1 VKSLCGKYLDEKIES
16 LDSRLN
22 GTYVE
27 TKRRTEYEAET
38 EGIAALARCGY
49 ANAIEANL
57 EFRKAGVRDK
67 ILTILNADVL
77 EDRYCNGSTKELL
90 DYCQDIEAL
99 MHKPR
104 EEIAADI
111 EKLLT
116 PAQTQHSIFSPQYW
130 VIEDRAHREYMKKAW
145 ADCLA
150 RTIEM
155 ALIERPHGY
164 IYPTVKEMLAYQSK
178 GLAECLENTSVDP
191 RTTQDT
197 PNLMRNGSRQ
207 D

>member
-1 VKSLCGKYLDEKIES
+1 M
-16 LDSRLN
+16 RF
-22 GTYVE
+22 
-27 TKRRTEYEAET
+27 
-38 EGIAALARCGY
+38 
-49 ANAIEANL
+49 EANL
-57 EFRKAGVRDK
+57 EFRKAGVREE
-67 ILTILNADVL
+67 ILKRVKENVL
-77 EDRYCNGSTKELL
+77 RDRYCNGSAKELL
-90 DYCQDIEAL
+90 HYCQDIEAL
-99 MHKPR
+99 MHKTR

-130 VIEDRAHREYMKKAW
+130 FNRSHAHREYMKKAL
-145 ADCLA
+145 ADRLA

-197 PNLMRNGSRQ
+197 PNLMRERFTAGLKTYSIL
-207 D
+207 